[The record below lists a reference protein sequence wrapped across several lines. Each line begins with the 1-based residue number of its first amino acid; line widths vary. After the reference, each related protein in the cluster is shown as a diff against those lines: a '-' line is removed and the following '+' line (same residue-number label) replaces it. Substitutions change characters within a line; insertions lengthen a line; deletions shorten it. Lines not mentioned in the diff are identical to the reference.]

1 VKVYEYII
9 RLKDQATDKVGRFV
23 NSVTRGRDRMN
34 RFNDS
39 IDQGTKSGN
48 AFGGV
53 LNTLT
58 RYLGTAA
65 LAAALTTA
73 GLKASALARDFE
85 QTTISFEVMIGNAK
99 QGRALLSEIETM
111 AVKTPF
117 KSSDLQSSG
126 KLLLGYGVNAAKIM
140 PTLKMLGDIAGGN
153 AEKLHLLSLA
163 FAQSQA
169 AGRLMGQ
176 DLLQMVNAG
185 FNPLQTISEKTGIS
199 IGVLKKQ
206 MEEGAIS
213 ARMVEAAFRAATQ
226 EGGRFYNMM
235 DRQSSTFEG
244 RLNALSE
251 KWDIWLR
258 TIGSR
263 INERLAP
270 YIEKLVV
277 LMDKLIDPKGV
288 VARSADQQADSF
300 HKLYTQTKPLIDQ
313 YEKLVGL
320 QKEGKLT
327 TEQQSELLKVSN
339 KLLTQVPTAET
350 GAKGPIPG
358 VDIKAA
364 KSYLQDQEDAWKGM
378 SEASKLDAERQL
390 EVLSRLRAELNA
402 DKKLILDD
410 KGVAGIGVGALQKKY
425 LYGNENFKLAWEDY
439 AEMAG
444 LKEGNTPGDKISE
457 KLKQAL
463 QTGDHTKILQ
473 AYNEEFGKL
482 SEKAEELTKRLAK
495 LRTDKTGV
503 YLADDSGPKDDWKKM
518 GDDIMGGKSKDGTD
532 KITGGGKQAINVT
545 INVNK
550 LNGIET
556 VEQVNGQMEIK
567 DLMKLIER
575 VASETVIEV
584 MNSGNYATQQK

>member
-1 VKVYEYII
+1 MKVYEYII

-34 RFNDS
+34 RFNES

-53 LNTLT
+53 LNSLT

-65 LAAALTTA
+65 LATALTTA

-126 KLLLGYGVNAAKIM
+126 KLLLGYGVTAGKIM

-213 ARMVEAAFRAATQ
+213 AKMVEAAFRAATQ
-226 EGGRFYNMM
+226 EGGRFHNMM
-235 DRQSSTFEG
+235 ERQSATFEG

-258 TIGSR
+258 GIGMR
-263 INERLAP
+263 INEQLGP
-270 YIEKLVV
+270 YLDKLVV
-277 LMDKLIDPKGV
+277 LMDKLIDPAGV
-288 VARSADQQADSF
+288 TGRAADKQADMF
-300 HKLYTQTKPLIDQ
+300 HKLYTQTQPLINQ
-313 YEKLVGL
+313 YEKLTAL
-320 QKEGKLT
+320 QKEGKIT
-327 TEQQSELLKVSN
+327 TEQQAELLKVTN
-339 KLLTQVPTAET
+339 RLINQVPTSERVT
-350 GAKGPIPG
+350 NGPIPG
-358 VDIKAA
+358 VDIQIA
-364 KSYLQDQEDAWKGM
+364 KQYLRDQEEAWK
-378 SEASKLDAERQL
+378 SIAESSRLDAE
-390 EVLSRLRAELNA
+390 
-402 DKKLILDD
+402 
-410 KGVAGIGVGALQKKY
+410 
-425 LYGNENFKLAWEDY
+425 
-439 AEMAG
+439 
-444 LKEGNTPGDKISE
+444 E
-457 KLKQAL
+457 KLKAIAAQRSQLEA
-463 QTGDHTKILQ
+463 DRKILLEDRGNSLTGVNKLRDKYIWHPTGEEVSKAIKDAMGTDQ
-473 AYNEEFGKL
+473 NNADHVKLLAAYNNEIVKL
-482 SEKAEELTKRLAK
+482 NENADTLYQRLAK
-495 LRTDKTGV
+495 LRTDKTGL
-503 YLADDSGPKDDWKKM
+503 YLPDDGGPKDDWKKM
-518 GDDIMGGKSKDGTD
+518 GEDILQGKSKDGT
-532 KITGGGKQAINVT
+532 KGITGGGKQAINVT

-556 VEQVNGQMEIK
+556 VEQVNGQMEIGE
-567 DLMKLIER
+567 LMKMVQR
-575 VASETVIEV
+575 VASEAVIEV
-584 MNSGNYATQQK
+584 VNSGNYAAQQR